1 MATLLFQVSENPIDI
16 AITKTEFISG
26 GLYFLDFSRPLERF
40 RWFGVLNR
48 WFGFT
53 DTLIVPVVHQGES
66 NGVFVVGVHRSD
78 PYFKNVIALWKEYY
92 PSKRN
97 SPEIEADVLER
108 IADFARQFPSD
119 SQS

>member
-1 MATLLFQVSENPIDI
+1 MATQLFQFSENPIDI

-53 DTLIVPVVHQGES
+53 DTLIVPVVHQGE
-66 NGVFVVGVHRSD
+66 NHGDFVVGVHRSD
-78 PYFKNVIALWKEYY
+78 PYFKNVLVLWKAHY

-97 SPEIEADVLER
+97 SPETEADVLKR
-108 IADFARQFPSD
+108 IVDFGTQFPSD

>member
-16 AITKTEFISG
+16 AITKTEFVSD

-66 NGVFVVGVHRSD
+66 NGVFIVGVHRSD
-78 PYFKNVIALWKEYY
+78 PYFKNVIALWKEHY

-97 SPEIEADVLER
+97 SPETEADVLQR
-108 IADFARQFPSD
+108 IADFATQFPSD